1 MSIREKLAMW
11 RTRHGAESATQPHP
25 SLREFV
31 YLDEVSVY
39 SLLASRKGAIA
50 TDFTDTESAS
60 LNSQFAGSLGGGFG
74 LAKVEARASVEG
86 GQAYGSQVMRKAI
99 VQTSFKEFR
108 ELESERL
115 ALNVPTGDPPL
126 VTSVT
131 ELGERLDSLLA
142 EGWVIDPSR
151 LQRGALAEVEV
162 VLTVDPIFS
171 ATAAISTMRDLME
184 ESPELFGVRDSAQLA
199 EVRAVGGVLDKLLAG
214 LVPVRCQLVSF
225 EAVEV
230 RGSDYLV
237 HPGLIEAQ
245 TAGAIE
251 TQPVFLV
258 GVAQRELFWKDI
270 RRVLFSESRFS
281 LFCRISQ
288 GELTRDWRPVKGV
301 EVLNAIH
308 PVFNQYMRDI
318 GAQFLAGMQSA
329 FEGLNEP
336 AAMPGDQGRALLET
350 FSQAL
355 AAYHGKVLSAEQLSR
370 LHVSVLKDDAS
381 WPDSVDSR
389 RPVLNEAR
397 VFVERELWVRT
408 PHEVAA
414 RLRLAAV
421 GKHPG
426 LKAEMAGTAADFR
439 SGPDRERFLD
449 VEIVAI
455 YW

>member
-1 MSIREKLAMW
+1 MSIRERLATW
-11 RTRHGAESATQPHP
+11 RTRHGTESAGRPHP

-31 YLDEVSVY
+31 YLDEVSLY

-50 TDFTDTESAS
+50 TEFTDTESAS
-60 LNSQFAGSLGGGFG
+60 LNSQLAGSLGGGFG
-74 LAKVEARASVEG
+74 LAKVEAKTSVEG
-86 GQAYGSQVMRKAI
+86 SQTHGSQVMRKAI

-115 ALNVPTGDPPL
+115 ALKVRTGDPPS
-126 VTSVT
+126 VTSET
-131 ELGERLDSLLA
+131 ELRERLASLLA
-142 EGWVIDPSR
+142 EGWVIDPSQ
-151 LQRGALAEVEV
+151 LQRGALVEVEV

-199 EVRAVGGVLDKLLAG
+199 EIRAVGGVLDKLLAG
-214 LVPVRCQLVSF
+214 LVPVRCQLVGF

-230 RGSDYLV
+230 EGSDYLV
-237 HPGLIEAQ
+237 CSGLIDKQ
-245 TAGAIE
+245 RAGALE
-251 TQPVFLV
+251 THPALLV

-270 RRVLFSESRFS
+270 RRVLFSNSRFS
-281 LFCRISQ
+281 LFCRISE
-288 GELTRDWRPVKGV
+288 GKLTRAWRPVKGV
-301 EVLNAIH
+301 EVLDAIH

-318 GAQFLAGMQSA
+318 GAQFLSGMQSA
-329 FEGLNEP
+329 FEGSNES
-336 AAMPGDQGRALLET
+336 AEVPGDRGRVLLET
-350 FSQAL
+350 FSGML

-370 LHVSVLKDDAS
+370 LHASVIKDDAS

-389 RPVLNEAR
+389 RPVLHEVQ

-408 PHEVAA
+408 PREVAA
-414 RLRLAAV
+414 RLRLAAAGEDEGV
-421 GKHPG
+421 
-426 LKAEMAGTAADFR
+426 KAEMAETAASLR
-439 SGPDRERFLD
+439 SRPDLERFLD